1 MTCNDHCIIFLV
13 RLKAGSSTVERFVR
27 NATSTPP
34 GAPVELRARSLAKR
48 KHEVPNSPVVHGQ
61 PMTAT
66 SEQAQVCI
74 RVLVRMASMQE
85 EFVLA
90 AFARTEMA

>member
-48 KHEVPNSPVVHGQ
+48 KHEVPK
-61 PMTAT
+61 
-66 SEQAQVCI
+66 
-74 RVLVRMASMQE
+74 
-85 EFVLA
+85 
-90 AFARTEMA
+90 